1 MLRLKDLR
9 GKTLESFE
17 DDADRASADAALT
30 RSGRLLVLG
39 HNGRES
45 SVWDPRRSGATRRL
59 AGSGGSEPVLLSPDA
74 RWAGVVVKG
83 EAGVWSTQDGRRR
96 GSMVPGRPQAFSAD
110 GRWLAVANP
119 DAGRGEVRVLDSDTG
134 RPIAGTMETRQPVLS
149 GAFSPDGRVLA
160 LVTQSASLT
169 ARSRAYAVELWDP
182 ARGTRL
188 SAEDL
193 VSWTASPRS
202 LLFPTVAVRSGSSGD
217 AEVVVG
223 GIDKRPV
230 EFTLDPDAWRRA

>member
-1 MLRLKDLR
+1 
-9 GKTLESFE
+9 
-17 DDADRASADAALT
+17 
-30 RSGRLLVLG
+30 
-39 HNGRES
+39 
-45 SVWDPRRSGATRRL
+45 
-59 AGSGGSEPVLLSPDA
+59 
-74 RWAGVVVKG
+74 
-83 EAGVWSTQDGRRR
+83 
-96 GSMVPGRPQAFSAD
+96 
-110 GRWLAVANP
+110 
-119 DAGRGEVRVLDSDTG
+119 
-134 RPIAGTMETRQPVLS
+134 METRQPVLA

-202 LLFPTVAVRSGSSGD
+202 LLFPTVALRSSRSGD

-223 GIDKRPV
+223 GIEKRPLA
-230 EFTLDPDAWRRA
+230 FTLDPDAWLRAACAVVPRDFTPAEWQRYVGSVEDYEPTCSRP